1 MSRLTKIVLPD
12 WKCREARYIYL
23 LTALLVARTLMSI
36 WLADVNG
43 KVVKAIVNKSF
54 PEFLKRIFNLFL
66 FAVPSST
73 INSGIDY
80 IQKKLALMYRKRLT
94 SHFHTA
100 YLKNMHYYKI
110 CNLDNRIANPDQR
123 LTQDAEK
130 WAACLSTLYINFV
143 KPLLDMILFSKKL
156 SELVGWEGP
165 ALTFSWYAF
174 SGFIIRQISPA
185 FGRLTA
191 QEQRLEGEYRSL
203 HSDLL
208 SHSEEVAFYN
218 GHVWE
223 RRNIDGG
230 FDKLYSHISFVLK
243 KRFLMGIYDSM
254 LVKYGAVM
262 IGYTVVGLP
271 VFGPK
276 SGEYL
281 AKFGNDQA

>member
-123 LTQDAEK
+123 LT
-130 WAACLSTLYINFV
+130 
-143 KPLLDMILFSKKL
+143 
-156 SELVGWEGP
+156 
-165 ALTFSWYAF
+165 
-174 SGFIIRQISPA
+174 
-185 FGRLTA
+185 
-191 QEQRLEGEYRSL
+191 
-203 HSDLL
+203 
-208 SHSEEVAFYN
+208 
-218 GHVWE
+218 
-223 RRNIDGG
+223 
-230 FDKLYSHISFVLK
+230 
-243 KRFLMGIYDSM
+243 
-254 LVKYGAVM
+254 
-262 IGYTVVGLP
+262 
-271 VFGPK
+271 
-276 SGEYL
+276 
-281 AKFGNDQA
+281 